1 MTCDARSEGGR
12 RREDGGTHELVDLDL
27 LTLGEVELLQDVLGL
42 LAVTG

>member
-12 RREDGGTHELVDLDL
+12 VEGEEAHKLVDLDL
-27 LTLGEVELLQDVLGL
+27 LSLGKVEVLEDGLGL